1 MNKQPILT
9 SPRQPLHG
17 FTLVELLVVI
27 TIIALLI
34 ALLLPALAAA
44 RQAADVT
51 LCSSNL
57 RQIDLAIQDY
67 ANDNNGFLPTS
78 NLNPAYS
85 WAMAIGGVPL
95 YPNGPMKVTSYL
107 PDIYGGYYGYN
118 QPSSAV
124 WLCPLFQEVYQGTE
138 LTNFSSSFYGRC
150 NYAINENLFV
160 FYNGGKYNSPLPRP
174 RGSSSSSPLFIRLGA
189 VPQDEMLFSDT
200 SLEYYK
206 GMGVANAYNAGWDVN
221 GTYNLSNGNSLTP
234 WQVANSWAIQ
244 KGAEPFSLN
253 VLPGTIVGHNGVI
266 NTAFPDGHVDA
277 INSIQT
283 FAQAVQ
289 PADVLN

>member
-1 MNKQPILT
+1 
-9 SPRQPLHG
+9 
-17 FTLVELLVVI
+17 
-27 TIIALLI
+27 
-34 ALLLPALAAA
+34 
-44 RQAADVT
+44 
-51 LCSSNL
+51 
-57 RQIDLAIQDY
+57 
-67 ANDNNGFLPTS
+67 
-78 NLNPAYS
+78 
-85 WAMAIGGVPL
+85 
-95 YPNGPMKVTSYL
+95 
-107 PDIYGGYYGYN
+107 
-118 QPSSAV
+118 
-124 WLCPLFQEVYQGTE
+124 
-138 LTNFSSSFYGRC
+138 
-150 NYAINENLFV
+150 
-160 FYNGGKYNSPLPRP
+160 
-174 RGSSSSSPLFIRLGA
+174 
-189 VPQDEMLFSDT
+189 MLFSDT